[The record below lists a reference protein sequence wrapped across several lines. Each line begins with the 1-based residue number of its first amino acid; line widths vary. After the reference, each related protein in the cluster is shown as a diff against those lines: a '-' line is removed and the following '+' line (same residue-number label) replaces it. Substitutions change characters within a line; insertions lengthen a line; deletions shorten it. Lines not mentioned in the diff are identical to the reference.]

1 MKLKELKG
9 REVLGLTKLPG
20 EHAYKDDTKMKGKK
34 YFRYAVDGQAFAVET
49 TSPFVQ
55 HQEDGEIYSLKFE
68 LNADSQLSLAS
79 YTTLTGEF
87 KMAEF
92 EAKIEGLKT
101 IASRPNIVVNPE
113 ELIG

>member
-20 EHAYKDDTKMKGKK
+20 EFDYDVESKMKGKK

-49 TSPFVQ
+49 TSPFVKN
-55 HQEDGEIYSLKFE
+55 QEDGEIYSLKFE
-68 LNADSQLSLAS
+68 LNADSKLSLAS

-101 IASRPNIVVNPE
+101 INTRPSVAVNDE